1 MIPPICTAPTACPIL
16 GTCTR
21 KWDRP
26 LNCPHRP
33 APFVKLNVPDKEPE
47 LSLREVFR
55 RDVAVMIELTD

>member
-1 MIPPICTAPTACPIL
+1 MIPLFCTSPKCPIMS
-16 GTCTR
+16 TCTR
-21 KWDRP
+21 KWNRP
-26 LNCPHRP
+26 LDCLHRP